1 MEDWMWWL
9 LLAAALVIAELFTM
23 TFVLLMIAAGA
34 FAASLTGLVGLQGW
48 VQGIV
53 FIVVSTLSLVVVRP
67 WLKTR
72 WFRGDADNVTMGLSA
87 IEGADALVVE
97 RVDSENGLVKIGG
110 ELWRA
115 RPYDGTKSYVPGDR
129 VRVVK
134 VDGATALVWR
144 D

>member
-9 LLAAALVIAELFTM
+9 LLAAVAVIAELFTG
-23 TFVLLMIAAGA
+23 TFVLLMLGAG
-34 FAASLTGLVGLQGW
+34 FLAASLVGLAGAPGW
-48 VQGIV
+48 IQGIA
-53 FIVVSTLSLVVVRP
+53 FIVVSTLSLAVVRP
-67 WLKTR
+67 WMKHR
-72 WFRGDADNVTMGLSA
+72 FFRGDPSKEAEFSVT
-87 IEGADALVVE
+87 EGQDALVVE
-97 RVDSENGLVKIGG
+97 RVDADNGLVKIGG

-115 RPYDGTKSYVPGDR
+115 RPYDATKTYVPGDR

>member
-1 MEDWMWWL
+1 
-9 LLAAALVIAELFTM
+9 M
-23 TFVLLMIAAGA
+23 TFVLLMLGAGA
-34 FAASLTGLVGLQGW
+34 FAASLTGLVGLPGW

-67 WLKTR
+67 WMKHR
-72 WFRGDADNVTMGLSA
+72 WFKGDADNVTMGLSA

-97 RVDSENGLVKIGG
+97 RVDSDNGLVKIGG

-115 RPYDGTKSYVPGDR
+115 RPYDATKSYVPGDR